1 MNSDFPCVRQ
11 SELSFGSCF
20 SSILGFFFF
29 FYFNFLFSFC
39 FEYALLLETEHVK
52 RVLFLLARKDFFGGI
67 WLPNLSLKKSRI
79 WNVFQVNKRGLE
91 MVKYWIYIGILVL
104 LAFSHL
110 FIYIRYFLTT
120 FKHGDLRESPLWRS
134 GNKASVRMQVQSL
147 ALLSWLRIRCCCCE
161 LWCRLQT
168 LLESHIAVVVAG
180 SCRSY
185 SSPTLGTSICS
196 ECSLKKK
203 GGGISKN

>member
-1 MNSDFPCVRQ
+1 
-11 SELSFGSCF
+11 
-20 SSILGFFFF
+20 
-29 FYFNFLFSFC
+29 
-39 FEYALLLETEHVK
+39 
-52 RVLFLLARKDFFGGI
+52 
-67 WLPNLSLKKSRI
+67 
-79 WNVFQVNKRGLE
+79 

-180 SCRSY
+180 SCSSY

-203 GGGISKN
+203 KGGGISKN